1 MPIQSGKHCDDAR
14 CHSLMSN
21 HVNSKHC
28 LSPQIKKKTLT
39 ANGKTAVFGKYK
51 CQIFGEEMRIVHLGM
66 LTSSSK
72 RTKVGKTCS

>member
-28 LSPQIKKKTLT
+28 LSPQIKKNAHGERKNSCFRQVKVSNFWRRN
-39 ANGKTAVFGKYK
+39 ANCSSGNVDLVEQAYK
-51 CQIFGEEMRIVHLGM
+51 
-66 LTSSSK
+66 SW
-72 RTKVGKTCS
+72 